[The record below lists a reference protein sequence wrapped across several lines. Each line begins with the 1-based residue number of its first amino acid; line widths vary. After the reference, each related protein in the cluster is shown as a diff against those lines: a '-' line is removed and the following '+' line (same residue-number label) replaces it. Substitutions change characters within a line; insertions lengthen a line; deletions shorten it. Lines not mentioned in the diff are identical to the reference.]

1 MALRSRGLIG
11 LQVALTS
18 IRAAAYYKLTV
29 KAILVLALLAAGLAA
44 GCGSG
49 KVLGSLSV
57 TGPTVT
63 TVASVKTGA
72 LIRCDGSV
80 GAKVPPPGHGVSGSA
95 DGSSPALSAEIDL
108 KRLPDGS
115 LVVSCRP

>member
-1 MALRSRGLIG
+1 
-11 LQVALTS
+11 LQTALTS
-18 IRAAAYYKLTV
+18 IRAATYYKLTV

-63 TVASVKTGA
+63 TLQSVKTGA
-72 LIRCDGSV
+72 LIRCNGSV
-80 GAKVPPPGHGVSGSA
+80 GARVPSPGHGVSGSS
-95 DGSSPALSAEIDL
+95 DGSSPALSTEIDL

-115 LVVSCRP
+115 LVISCRP

>member
-1 MALRSRGLIG
+1 
-11 LQVALTS
+11 
-18 IRAAAYYKLTV
+18 V
-29 KAILVLALLAAGLAA
+29 KAILALALVAVGLAA

-49 KVLGSLSV
+49 KVFGSMSL

-63 TVASVKTGA
+63 TVKSVKTGA

-95 DGSSPALSAEIDL
+95 NGSSPALSPEIEL
-108 KRLPDGS
+108 KRLQDGS
-115 LVVSCRP
+115 LVISCRP

>member
-1 MALRSRGLIG
+1 L
-11 LQVALTS
+11 
-18 IRAAAYYKLTV
+18 
-29 KAILVLALLAAGLAA
+29 KAILALALVAVGLAA

-49 KVLGSLSV
+49 KMFRSMSV

-63 TVASVKTGA
+63 TVENVKTGA
-72 LIRCDGSV
+72 LIRCNGTV

-108 KRLPDGS
+108 KRLEDGS
-115 LVVSCRP
+115 LVISCRP